1 VKSPLL
7 LALCGILIG
16 GCYKTESP
24 TDPKP
29 GALQTY
35 GTGDYTFVWSPAQ
48 SDRPVAVFYHIP
60 AKATTLS
67 PVLLVFHGAGR
78 DALPSR
84 DALIAESEDKGFIL
98 LAPEFSNAVFPGS
111 NEYNLGG
118 VFSDGE
124 SPSSA
129 SRRPE
134 ERWTFSLIE
143 PLFADAQNRFRFEAS
158 KFDAFGHS
166 AGSQFLHRLLLFKPD
181 LPIDRAVCNAAGWYT
196 VPDAGIEYPYG
207 MGTTGISSASFQGI
221 FSESVRVSVGALDT
235 DPNSF
240 DLRHT
245 PEADAQGN
253 HRVERAQYFF
263 QTSGQLAQQ
272 AGASYQWR
280 LSVWPGVGHDFEA
293 SADFALNLLYP

>member
-1 VKSPLL
+1 M
-7 LALCGILIG
+7 LA
-16 GCYKTESP
+16 GCYKAERP
-24 TDPKP
+24 TDPAP

-35 GTGDYTFVWSPAQ
+35 GTGSYTFVWAPAQ
-48 SDRPVAVFYHIP
+48 TDRPVQVFYHIP

-67 PVLLVFHGAGR
+67 PVLIVFHGAGR
-78 DALPSR
+78 DAASSR
-84 DALIAESEDKGFIL
+84 DALIDESEEKGFIL
-98 LAPEFSNAVFPGS
+98 LAPEFSNAYFPGS

-134 ERWTFSLIE
+134 DRWTFSLIE
-143 PLFADAQNRFRFEAS
+143 PLFADARSRFRFEATE
-158 KFDAFGHS
+158 FDAFGHS

-181 LPIDRAVCNAAGWYT
+181 LPIDQAVCNAAGWYT
-196 VPDAGIEYPYG
+196 VPDASVEFPYG
-207 MGTTGISSASFQGI
+207 MGTTGMDPAGFQSV

-245 PEADAQGN
+245 PEADAQGSQ
-253 HRVERAQYFF
+253 RVERAQYFF
-263 QTSGQLAQQ
+263 QRCGQLAQL
-272 AGASYQWR
+272 AGIPYQWR

-293 SADFALNLLYP
+293 SAEMALNLLYP